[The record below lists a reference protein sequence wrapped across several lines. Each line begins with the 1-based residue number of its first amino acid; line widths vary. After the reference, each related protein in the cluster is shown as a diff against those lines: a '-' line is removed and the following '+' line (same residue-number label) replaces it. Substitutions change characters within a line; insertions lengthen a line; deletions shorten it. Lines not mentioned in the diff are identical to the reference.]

1 MTQEEKNQILNLL
14 KEVSTE
20 ELMSQV
26 NTYDES
32 LREEVE
38 WNMIDDCHY
47 MVEEVFESV
56 LGEDYDYNEVV
67 ENLFGEAK

>member
-67 ENLFGEAK
+67 DALFG

>member
-56 LGEDYDYNEVV
+56 LGEDYDYNEVG
-67 ENLFGEAK
+67 ENLFG

>member
-1 MTQEEKNQILNLL
+1 MTQEEKNQILDLL

-67 ENLFGEAK
+67 ENLFG

>member
-67 ENLFGEAK
+67 ENLFG

>member
-67 ENLFGEAK
+67 ENLFGESK